1 LHVPSLMLICYFIC
15 LIKFWWKV
23 KKFTFIVE
31 KLPLF
36 CLNFKMIG
44 HDLFSCR
51 RLQHDANV
59 ISSGVNT
66 VGTKIQQHYRLK
78 VIDT

>member
-1 LHVPSLMLICYFIC
+1 
-15 LIKFWWKV
+15 
-23 KKFTFIVE
+23 
-31 KLPLF
+31 
-36 CLNFKMIG
+36 MIG

-59 ISSGVNT
+59 ISSGVKT